1 MGEILHKKGDRKNIR
16 EKILN
21 EIYCN
26 TVKNKLSEIANSSKN
41 LLLGLLFN
49 PWLCVFSPRTS
60 FKPRLTVRNPINS
73 PVFAPALLQIYCIGL
88 IEPISYSF
96 WVWAAIYDH
105 SIIILTIISKNEVSN
120 YFLSFLPPKKKKKTS
135 FSYVLWSWRQ

>member
-1 MGEILHKKGDRKNIR
+1 M
-16 EKILN
+16 
-21 EIYCN
+21 
-26 TVKNKLSEIANSSKN
+26 KNKLSEIANSSKN

-120 YFLSFLPPKKKKKTS
+120 YFLSFLPPKKRKKKNFILLCTLKLTAIIIKTNSAQTS
-135 FSYVLWSWRQ
+135 LQGNVFLDGPN